1 MNARN
6 GWSQLPGWS
15 PPHQTGWAP
24 LVDHGPLPLQTAR
37 TVGRWLWPTLSVS
50 GFLVVTGFVFGHDD
64 PTPGLSLR
72 GLCTIALAAAVVIL
86 LTVRRT
92 AGPGPLA
99 RALFEYAV
107 VFLLAVLI
115 ATTGISLDQPP
126 AASDKTASGK
136 TAHAAPDQ
144 RPALVKT
151 IDGFGDWLSQWR
163 DWARKETDRRP
174 QSSPATHPDTTGQ
187 VMAFSLTLPALT
199 RRPL

>member
-6 GWSQLPGWS
+6 GWSQPPGWS
-15 PPHQTGWAP
+15 PPHQTGWTP

-37 TVGRWLWPTLSVS
+37 TVGRWLWPTMAVTS
-50 GFLVVTGFVFGHDD
+50 FLAVTGFVLGHDD

-72 GLCTIALAAAVVIL
+72 GLCTIALAAAVVFL

-92 AGPGPLA
+92 AGPGPLT

-115 ATTGISLDQPP
+115 ATTGIDVDLAP
-126 AASDKTASGK
+126 TAGK
-136 TAHAAPDQ
+136 TSAARDQ

-151 IDGFGDWLSQWR
+151 IDGFRDWLSQWR
-163 DWARKETDRRP
+163 DWARKETNRRP
-174 QSSPATHPDTTGQ
+174 QSSAPSPAPPLRSSTG
-187 VMAFSLTLPALT
+187 
-199 RRPL
+199 RPL

>member
-1 MNARN
+1 MNPRSRWNQPAAS
-6 GWSQLPGWS
+6 WDAP
-15 PPHQTGWAP
+15 GWAP

-50 GFLVVTGFVFGHDD
+50 GFLAVTGFVLGHDH

-86 LTVRRT
+86 LTLRRT
-92 AGPGPLA
+92 TGTGPLA

-115 ATTGISLDQPP
+115 ATTGVDVDPTP
-126 AASDKTASGK
+126 TAGGKTASNV
-136 TAHAAPDQ
+136 PDQ

-151 IDGFGDWLSQWR
+151 IDGFGDWLSEWR
-163 DWARKETDRRP
+163 AWARKETDRP
-174 QSSPATHPDTTGQ
+174 QSSSATVPDPTGQ
-187 VMAFSLTLPALT
+187 TVAPSPASPSST
-199 RRPL
+199 RRLL